1 MTTPDVQYWTRHAI
15 EVLEDEGIFDD
26 PLGRHQTGL
35 KDMLEQP
42 ASPIREA
49 SFQAR
54 ESIKKAGHATPS
66 EMILGAV
73 RACRFEFRHRSFHKE
88 IRGKPSRTL
97 RRPCKIVKSEPF
109 GQKCAIAAFP
119 QSLGPLYQPNL
130 RFPKSL
136 GPIKQWDIGRH
147 HPGGKDSGISQ
158 PAIPQKVQDL
168 LRREGPFVKRS
179 RLYAARSQRTL
190 HPADPIKRSKER
202 KLTWNDIGVEEP
214 ARFQSADHLKDNR
227 SGVREMF

>member
-1 MTTPDVQYWTRHAI
+1 MTTPDVQYRARHAI
-15 EVLEDEGIFDD
+15 EVLEDEGILDH

-35 KDMLEQP
+35 KDVPEQP
-42 ASPIREA
+42 ASPVREA
-49 SFQAR
+49 NFQAR

-73 RACRFEFRHRSFHKE
+73 RACLLEFRHGFFHKE
-88 IRGKPSRTL
+88 IRRKPSRTL

-136 GPIKQWDIGRH
+136 GPIQQWDIGRH

-158 PAIPQKVQDL
+158 PAISQKVQDL
-168 LRREGPFVKRS
+168 LRRKGPFVKRS
-179 RLYAARSQRTL
+179 RLYPAGSQRTL
-190 HPADPIKRSKER
+190 QPADPVERTKER
-202 KLTWNDIGVEEP
+202 KLSGYDIGIKQP
-214 ARFQSADHLKDNR
+214 TRLQDADHFKDDR
-227 SGVREMF
+227 RGIREMF